1 MKGLLAIISGP
12 SGAGKT
18 TIVKHLLDSGL
29 KLEFSVSA
37 TTRPI
42 RSNEIDGRDYYFLTT
57 EGFRSKIARDEFV
70 EWEEVYKDH
79 FYGTLRTEIERIW
92 ANGNHVLFDVDVKGA
107 LNLKKQY
114 LEQSISVFVMPPS
127 ISVLENRLV
136 TRGTD
141 SPQKI
146 RMRIER
152 AAEEMK
158 LSSGFDHIV
167 TNDNLEQA
175 KNKAYTIVS
184 TFINQ

>member
-1 MKGLLAIISGP
+1 
-12 SGAGKT
+12 
-18 TIVKHLLDSGL
+18 
-29 KLEFSVSA
+29 
-37 TTRPI
+37 
-42 RSNEIDGRDYYFLTT
+42 
-57 EGFRSKIARDEFV
+57 
-70 EWEEVYKDH
+70 
-79 FYGTLRTEIERIW
+79 
-92 ANGNHVLFDVDVKGA
+92 VDVKGA

-127 ISVLENRLV
+127 ISVLEKRLV

-158 LSSGFDHIV
+158 FSGEFDYIV
-167 TNDNLEQA
+167 INDNLEQA
-175 KNKAYTIVS
+175 KNKAYTLVS